1 LTCGVLVRSL
11 GGAIALVTLGGA
23 LVGIDGLGLIGTSNS
38 EAGCLARHIARIALG
53 HALELG
59 AERGRRSCGG
69 AGDGARLGEG
79 TSGEK
84 NEGSGVLHVGDGGF
98 DNLMSDGT

>member
-1 LTCGVLVRSL
+1 MACGVLVGRL
-11 GGAIALVTLGGA
+11 LGAIALVTLGRT

-38 EAGCLARHIARIALG
+38 KAGCLARHIARIALG
-53 HALELG
+53 HALELR

-69 AGDGARLGEG
+69 AGNGARLGKG

-84 NEGSGVLHVGDGGF
+84 NEGSGVLHVDDGGF
-98 DNLMSDGT
+98 VKVMSDGT